1 MNNLFFVLRYT
12 LVAFCRVYQWI
23 MIATAILSWI
33 PSLRESKLYY
43 VLCSITEPVV
53 GPMREL
59 IYRIPGADG
68 LPLDLSFLAVYFLL
82 SMIINIVG

>member
-1 MNNLFFVLRYT
+1 
-12 LVAFCRVYQWI
+12 

-33 PSLRESKLYY
+33 PSLRESKVYY

-53 GPMREL
+53 SPVRDL

-68 LPLDLSFLAVYFLL
+68 LPFDLSFLAVYFLL